1 VAEQSAISGAWWW
14 RTARLMLVPFWA
26 TWRLLTSVRWAIG
39 LIAFL
44 ALAGLLGVVVP
55 QAPDNVRG
63 DAVAEAQWLAVQEE
77 RFGFLTA
84 PMNRLGFFEVFQ
96 ALWFIYALGLL
107 AVSVAVWVVS
117 YFPSIWRAIT
127 RPRKRVSAAYFTSA
141 RHRFDYATPAAGSG
155 LESVLRRQRYA
166 VERYQEGDTTYL
178 FADRFQFAQLATFA
192 THLAVV
198 VLLAGGLV
206 SWFSGF
212 SNGMFIAEGSTG
224 PVFPLTHP
232 NQMQVELVDAVG
244 LFTPEGRA
252 LEYSSDLVIYQGGEE
267 VKRCTT
273 TVNSPCSYNGYR
285 FHQAAY
291 FGFGADVRVRDLASG
306 NVVFRETMSLSD
318 TLPSPQVIVRDGEGD
333 VLLDEA
339 LVLTDILSTE
349 EFVYYGTLVT
359 LPDDRVITMGA
370 RRMTEGERWQLA
382 VFEPGESEE
391 AVRLVLSE
399 GESASAG
406 GLEFGY
412 SGLKAVPAAFVSD
425 FPLPPNSTVGE
436 DSGDV
441 LLEMSN
447 VVYGTGTAS
456 EGIAVEPAIGSG
468 PPELTIIGLQPRA
481 VSLRPGES
489 VEIGGYEYSF
499 LGQREFAGIQVK
511 KDRSDYLIWV
521 GSALLITGLL
531 VTFWVP
537 RRRLWARITPT
548 RTYLAGQAGHL
559 IRLDREMED
568 LARREGATLDEAEGR
583 GKDG

>member
-1 VAEQSAISGAWWW
+1 MAEQGILRRGGWL
-14 RTARLMLVPFWA
+14 RTARELDPFRA
-26 TWRLLTSVRWAIG
+26 TWRLFTNIRWAIG
-39 LIAFL
+39 IITFL
-44 ALAGLLGVVVP
+44 VLASLLGVLIPQVP
-55 QAPDNVRG
+55 GNVRG
-63 DAVAEAQWLAVQEE
+63 EALAEAQWLATQEE
-77 RFGFLTA
+77 NFGFLTD
-84 PMNRLGFFEVFQ
+84 PMNRLGFFEVFH
-96 ALWFIYALGLL
+96 ARWFIYALGLL
-107 AVSVAVWVVS
+107 AVSLAVWVVS

-127 RPRKRVSAAYFTSA
+127 RPRKRVSDSYFSGA
-141 RHRFDYATPAAGSG
+141 RHRFDYVTPDGGSN
-155 LESVLRRQRYA
+155 LESALRRQRYA
-166 VERYQEGDTTYL
+166 VERYQEGETTYL

-198 VLLAGGLV
+198 VLLVGGLV
-206 SWFSGF
+206 SWLSGF
-212 SNGMFIAEGSTG
+212 SSGMFIAEGESA

-244 LFTPEGRA
+244 RFSSEGRA
-252 LEYSSDLVIYQGGEE
+252 LEYSSDLVIYRGGEE
-267 VKRCTT
+267 VRRCTT
-273 TVNSPCSYNGYR
+273 TVNTPCSYNGYR

-306 NVVFRETMSLSD
+306 NVVFRETMSLSE
-318 TLPSPQVIVRDGEGD
+318 TLPSPHVIVRDSSGD
-333 VLLDEA
+333 VLLDDT
-339 LVLTDILSTE
+339 LVLTDILSSD

-359 LPDDRVITMGA
+359 LPDDRVITIGA
-370 RRMTEGERWQLA
+370 RRVTEGERWQLA
-382 VFEPGESEE
+382 VFEPGEGEE

-406 GLEFGY
+406 GLEFVY
-412 SGLKAVPAAFVSD
+412 AGLQAVPAAFVSD
-425 FPLPPNSTVGE
+425 FPLPPNSTAGE

-456 EGIAVEPAIGSG
+456 EGTAVEPAIGSG
-468 PPELTIIGLQPRA
+468 PPELTIVGLQPRA

-489 VEIGGYEYSF
+489 VETGGYEYSF

-511 KDRSDYLIWV
+511 KDRSDYLIWG
-521 GSALLITGLL
+521 GSALLIGGLL

-537 RRRLWARITPT
+537 RRRLWAKITPA

-568 LARREGATLDEAEGR
+568 LARREGATLDEAEGQ
-583 GKDG
+583 GKDD

>member
-1 VAEQSAISGAWWW
+1 
-14 RTARLMLVPFWA
+14 
-26 TWRLLTSVRWAIG
+26 
-39 LIAFL
+39 
-44 ALAGLLGVVVP
+44 
-55 QAPDNVRG
+55 
-63 DAVAEAQWLAVQEE
+63 
-77 RFGFLTA
+77 
-84 PMNRLGFFEVFQ
+84 LGFFEVFH
-96 ALWFIYALGLL
+96 ARWFIYALGLL
-107 AVSVAVWVVS
+107 AVSLAVWVVS

-127 RPRKRVSAAYFTSA
+127 RPRKRVNDAYFASA
-141 RHRFDYATPAAGSG
+141 RHRFDYATPAAGPG

-192 THLAVV
+192 THVAVV

-212 SNGMFIAEGSTG
+212 SNGMMIAEGSTG

-244 LFTPEGRA
+244 LFSPEGRA
-252 LEYSSDLVIYQGGEE
+252 LDYRSDLVIYQGGEE

-273 TVNSPCSYNGYR
+273 TVNSPCSYKGYR

-291 FGFGADVRVRDLASG
+291 FGNGADVQVRDLASG
-306 NVVFRETMSLSD
+306 NVIYRETITLSS
-318 TLPSPQVIVRDGEGD
+318 TLPSPTVIVRDGEGA

-339 LVLTDILSTE
+339 LVLTDILSTD

-359 LPDDRVITMGA
+359 LPDDRVITIGA
-370 RRMTEGERWQLA
+370 RRAAEGERWQLA
-382 VFEPGESEE
+382 VFEPGEGEE

-406 GLEFGY
+406 GLEFVY
-412 SGLKAVPAAFVSD
+412 SGLQSVPAVFVSD
-425 FPLPPNSTVGE
+425 LPLPPGLLAGVG
-436 DSGDV
+436 SGQV
-441 LLEMSN
+441 LVEMSN

-456 EGIAVEPAIGSG
+456 EGTAVAPAVGSG
-468 PPELTIIGLQPRA
+468 PPELTIIGLQPQA

-521 GSALLITGLL
+521 GTALLITGLV

-559 IRLDREMED
+559 IRLEREMED
-568 LARREGATLDEAEGR
+568 LARQEGATLDEAGGQ

>member
-1 VAEQSAISGAWWW
+1 MAEQSAPRQVGWL
-14 RTARLMLVPFWA
+14 RLARQLDPFRA
-26 TWRLLTSVRWAIG
+26 PWRLLSSVRWAIG
-39 LIAFL
+39 LISFL
-44 ALAGLLGVVVP
+44 VMAGLLGVVVP
-55 QAPDNVRG
+55 QIPANVRG
-63 DAVAEAQWLAVQEE
+63 DALAEVQWLAVQED
-77 RFGFLTA
+77 RFGFLA
-84 PMNRLGFFEVFQ
+84 DPMNRLGLFDVFH
-96 ALWFIYALGLL
+96 ARWFIYALGLL
-107 AVSVAVWVVS
+107 AVSVAVWSVS

-127 RPRKRVSAAYFTSA
+127 RPRKRVGDSYFSGA
-141 RHRFDYATPAAGSG
+141 RHRFDYVTPDGGSN
-155 LESVLRRQRYA
+155 LESALRRQRYA
-166 VERYQEGDTTYL
+166 VERYQEGETTYL

-212 SNGMFIAEGSTG
+212 SNGMFIAEGATA

-232 NQMQVELVDAVG
+232 DQMQVELVDAVG
-244 LFTPEGRA
+244 RFSPEGRA
-252 LEYSSDLVIYQGGEE
+252 LEYSSDLVIYRGGEE
-267 VKRCTT
+267 VRRCTA

-306 NVVFRETMSLSD
+306 NVVFRETLSLSD
-318 TLPSPQVIVRDGEGD
+318 TLPSPQVIVRDSSGD
-333 VLLDEA
+333 VLLDDT
-339 LVLTDILSTE
+339 LVLTDILSSD

-359 LPDDRVITMGA
+359 LPDDRVITIGA
-370 RRMTEGERWQLA
+370 RRVTEGERWQLA
-382 VFEPGESEE
+382 VFEPGEGEE

-406 GLEFGY
+406 GLEFVY
-412 SGLKAVPAAFVSD
+412 AGLQAVPAVFVSD

-456 EGIAVEPAIGSG
+456 EGTAVTPAIGSG

-481 VSLRPGES
+481 VRLRPGES
-489 VEIGGYEYSF
+489 VETGGYEYSF

-521 GSALLITGLL
+521 GSALLIGGLL

-537 RRRLWARITPT
+537 RRRLWAKITPA

-559 IRLDREMED
+559 IRLDREMEE
-568 LARREGATLDEAEGR
+568 LARQEGATLDEAEGQ
-583 GKDG
+583 GKDD

>member
-1 VAEQSAISGAWWW
+1 MMI
-14 RTARLMLVPFWA
+14 VPFWA
-26 TWRLLTSVRWAIG
+26 TWQLLISVRWAIG

-55 QAPDNVRG
+55 QIPANVRG
-63 DAVAEAQWLAVQEE
+63 DAVAEVQWLAVQED
-77 RFGFLTA
+77 RFGFLTD
-84 PMNRLGFFEVFQ
+84 PMNRLGFFDVFH
-96 ALWFIYALGLL
+96 ARWFIYALGLL
-107 AVSVAVWVVS
+107 AVSVAVWSVS

-127 RPRKRVSAAYFTSA
+127 RPRKRVSDSYFSSA
-141 RHRFDYATPAAGSG
+141 RHRFDYATPDGGSN
-155 LESVLRRQRYA
+155 LESALRRQRYA

-212 SNGMFIAEGSTG
+212 SNGMMIAEGATA

-244 LFTPEGRA
+244 LFSPEGRA
-252 LEYSSDLVIYQGGEE
+252 LDYRSDLVIYQGGEE

-273 TVNSPCSYNGYR
+273 TVNSPCSYKGYR

-291 FGFGADVRVRDLASG
+291 FGNGADVQVRDLASG
-306 NVVFRETMSLSD
+306 NVIYRETMTLSS
-318 TLPSPQVIVRDGEGD
+318 TLPSPSVIVRDGEGN

-339 LVLTDILSTE
+339 LVLTDILSTD

-359 LPDDRVITMGA
+359 LPDDRVITIGA
-370 RRMTEGERWQLA
+370 RRATEGERWQLA
-382 VFEPGESEE
+382 VFEPGEGEE

-406 GLEFGY
+406 GLEFVY
-412 SGLKAVPAAFVSD
+412 SGLQAVPAVFVSD
-425 FPLPPNSTVGE
+425 FPLPPNSTAGE

-456 EGIAVEPAIGSG
+456 EGTAVEPAIGSG
-468 PPELTIIGLQPRA
+468 PPELTIIGLQPQA

-489 VEIGGYEYSF
+489 VEMGGYEYSF

-521 GSALLITGLL
+521 GTALLITGLL

-537 RRRLWARITPT
+537 RRRLWAKITPA

-568 LARREGATLDEAEGR
+568 LARQEGATLDEAEGQ
-583 GKDG
+583 GKDD